1 MSAASLIAPVEEH
14 KGNPP
19 LRTLRSLRSTRG
31 LTCILCVQ
39 AFVVWAQSREP
50 RGQTLQLAT
59 LQQQALDAD
68 PRTRELQLYESQTA
82 LRLRTL
88 DAERLPSVTLLGQAQ
103 YQSDVPT
110 APFTLDGRPIFA
122 PPKDTYDASFRVDQ
136 RLFDPTR
143 DPRLA
148 VEQAQLAESQA
159 RVRATLFGVRQQ
171 VNDAFFAAALLQEQL
186 KELGATLADLD
197 ARLRETTARVREGA
211 ALPGDTAAVE
221 ATLLER
227 RQDDA
232 RLRAN
237 RRAALA
243 RLGSLTGRAVT
254 EDDELALPQLETA
267 VVEARRSLDSLRA
280 RPEYEQ
286 FERTR
291 DRLARQQQT
300 AGAMERPQIGAF
312 ARAGYGKPGLNFI
325 SDRFESYGLAGIQI
339 QWKAWTWGA
348 ANREREVLAIQ
359 QQIVD
364 ADQAAFTKSI
374 REAILSDLATI
385 DRLQETLALDDRII
399 TLRVEVDRSTKARFD
414 ERVVT
419 ASEYLDRNTE
429 LLQARYARTGHQAE
443 LAQASARFLTTLGLE
458 VK

>member
-1 MSAASLIAPVEEH
+1 MSAPSRLQAV
-14 KGNPP
+14 
-19 LRTLRSLRSTRG
+19 RG
-31 LTCILCVQ
+31 ALTGVLC
-39 AFVVWAQSREP
+39 AHAAMAGAQPHEP
-50 RGQTLQLAT
+50 HGQTLQLAT
-59 LQQQALDAD
+59 LQQQALEAD
-68 PRTRELQLYESQTA
+68 PRARELQLHESQTA
-82 LRLRTL
+82 RRLRTL

-110 APFTLDGRPIFA
+110 APFTLPDGRPLFA

-136 RLFDPTR
+136 RVFDPTR
-143 DPRLA
+143 PPRVA
-148 VEQAQLAESQA
+148 VERAQLVESQA
-159 RVRATLFGVRQQ
+159 RVRVALFAVRQQ
-171 VNDAFFAAALLQEQL
+171 VNDAFFAAVVLQAQL
-186 KELGATLADLD
+186 RELGATLVDLE
-197 ARLRETTARVREGA
+197 ARLRETAARVREGA
-211 ALPGDTAAVE
+211 ALPGDAAAVE
-221 ATLLER
+221 AALLQR
-227 RQDDA
+227 RQDEA
-232 RLRAN
+232 LLRAN

-243 RLGSLTGRAVT
+243 RLASLIGRAVT
-254 EDDELALPQLETA
+254 EDDDLALPQLEIA
-267 VVEARRSLDSLRA
+267 VAEARRSLDVLRA

-286 FERTR
+286 FQRTR
-291 DRLARQQQT
+291 DRLASQQE
-300 AGAMERPQIGAF
+300 AAAAIERPQVGAF

-348 ANREREVLAIQ
+348 ANRDREVLAIQ

-364 ADQAAFTKSI
+364 ADQAAFTKSV

-399 TLRVEVDRSTKARFD
+399 SLREEVDRSTKARFA

-429 LLQARYARTGHQAE
+429 LLQARYARTGHEAE

-458 VK
+458 VR

>member
-1 MSAASLIAPVEEH
+1 MSA
-14 KGNPP
+14 
-19 LRTLRSLRSTRG
+19 RQRSTAA
-31 LTCILCVQ
+31 LTCLVCVQ
-39 AFVVWAQSREP
+39 AIVVSAQPREA
-50 RGQTLQLAT
+50 RGQALQLAA

-68 PRTRELQLYESQTA
+68 PRTRELQLQESQTA
-82 LRLRTL
+82 LRLRSL

-110 APFTLDGRPIFA
+110 APFTLPDGRPLFA

-136 RLFDPTR
+136 RLFDPTHG
-143 DPRLA
+143 PRLG
-148 VEQAQLAESQA
+148 VERAQLAESQA
-159 RVRATLFGVRQQ
+159 RVRVTLFGVRQQ
-171 VNDAFFAAALLQEQL
+171 VNDAFFAAAVLQAQL
-186 KELGATLADLD
+186 RELGATVSDLET
-197 ARLRETTARVREGA
+197 RLQETTARVREGA
-211 ALPGDTAAVE
+211 ALPGDAAAVE
-221 ATLLER
+221 ATLLQR
-227 RQDDA
+227 RQDEA
-232 RLRAN
+232 LLHAT

-243 RLGSLTGRAVT
+243 KLASLTGRDT
-254 EDDELALPQLETA
+254 TDGDELALPKLDAA
-267 VVEARRSLDSLRA
+267 VTEARRSLDSLRA

-286 FERTR
+286 FQRTR

-300 AGAMERPQIGAF
+300 AGAMERPQVGAF

-325 SDRFESYGLAGIQI
+325 ADRFESYGLAGIQL
-339 QWKAWTWGA
+339 QWKAWTWRA
-348 ANREREVLAIQ
+348 ADRDREVLAIQ

-364 ADQAAFTKSI
+364 ADQAAFTKSV
-374 REAILSDLATI
+374 REAILTDLATI

-399 TLRVEVDRSTKARFD
+399 GLREQVDRTTKARFD

-429 LLQARYARTGHQAE
+429 LLQARYARSGHEVE

>member
-1 MSAASLIAPVEEH
+1 MSAPSLVQAVEE
-14 KGNPP
+14 
-19 LRTLRSLRSTRG
+19 RALRSVHSISA
-31 LTCILCVQ
+31 LTCCLCVQ
-39 AFVVWAQSREP
+39 ASLVCAQPREP

-59 LQQQALDAD
+59 LQQQALAAD
-68 PRTRELQLYESQTA
+68 PRTRELQLHESQTA
-82 LRLRTL
+82 LRLRML
-88 DAERLPSVTLLGQAQ
+88 DAERLPSVALLGQAQ

-110 APFTLDGRPIFA
+110 APFALPDGRPLFA

-136 RLFDPTR
+136 RFFDPTR
-143 DPRLA
+143 HPRAA

-159 RVRATLFGVRQQ
+159 RVRALLFGLRQE
-171 VNDAFFAAALLQEQL
+171 VNDAFFAGALLQAQL
-186 KELGATLADLD
+186 WELD
-197 ARLRETTARVREGA
+197 ATVTELDTRLRETTARVREGA
-211 ALPGDTAAVE
+211 ALPGDAAAVE
-221 ATLLER
+221 ATLLQR

-237 RRAALA
+237 RRASLA
-243 RLGSLTGRAVT
+243 RLASLTGRAVT
-254 EDDELALPQLETA
+254 EDDELALPQLDVA
-267 VVEARRSLDSLRA
+267 VAEARRSLDSLRA
-280 RPEYEQ
+280 RPEYQQ
-286 FERTR
+286 FQRTR
-291 DRLARQQQT
+291 DRLASQQAAAT
-300 AGAMERPQIGAF
+300 AVERPQVGAF

-348 ANREREVLAIQ
+348 ANREREVLALQ

-364 ADQAAFTKSI
+364 ADQAAFSKSI
-374 REAILSDLATI
+374 REAILGDLATI

-399 TLRVEVDRSTKARFD
+399 RLREEVDRTTKVRFD

-429 LLQARYARTGHQAE
+429 LLQARYARTGHETE

>member
-1 MSAASLIAPVEEH
+1 MSAPRH
-14 KGNPP
+14 
-19 LRTLRSLRSTRG
+19 STSA
-31 LTCILCVQ
+31 LTCLLCVQ
-39 AFVVWAQSREP
+39 AIVVSAQPPEAR
-50 RGQTLQLAT
+50 RQTLQLAP
-59 LQQQALDAD
+59 LLQQALDAD
-68 PRTRELQLYESQTA
+68 PRAHELQLQESQTA
-82 LRLRTL
+82 LRLRVL
-88 DAERLPSVTLLGQAQ
+88 DAERLPSVTVLGQVQ

-110 APFTLDGRPIFA
+110 APFTLPDGRPLFA
-122 PPKDTYDASFRVDQ
+122 PPKDIYDASFRVDQ
-136 RLFDPTR
+136 RLFDPTH
-143 DPRLA
+143 DPRLG
-148 VEQAQLAESQA
+148 VERAQLAESQA
-159 RVRATLFGVRQQ
+159 RVRVTLFGVRQQ
-171 VNDAFFAAALLQEQL
+171 VNDAFFAAAVLQAQL
-186 KELGATLADLD
+186 RELGSTLGDLET
-197 ARLRETTARVREGA
+197 RLQETTARVREGA
-211 ALPGDTAAVE
+211 ALPGDAAAVE
-221 ATLLER
+221 ATLLQR
-227 RQDDA
+227 RQDEA
-232 RLRAN
+232 LLRAN

-243 RLGSLTGRAVT
+243 KLASLTGREIT
-254 EDDELALPQLETA
+254 EDDELALPKLEA
-267 VVEARRSLDSLRA
+267 SVAEARRSLDSLRA

-286 FERTR
+286 FQRTR

-348 ANREREVLAIQ
+348 ADHDREILAIQ

-385 DRLQETLALDDRII
+385 DRLEQTLALDDRII
-399 TLRVEVDRSTKARFD
+399 GLREQVDRSTKVRFD

-429 LLQARYARTGHQAE
+429 LLQARYARTGHEAE